1 MPILRTTKAGHVYFR
16 NRVRRVIFAGGGLA
30 MSILLLAA
38 CVSEQSA
45 SNPLLQ
51 KYVWF
56 KYLNGDD
63 LRERCFEGSPTHYR
77 LVYNARY
84 QEQVRRY
91 EVVSDGAGGATVIS
105 GAQRAVNLASFS
117 FDDILAPKWWQ
128 RSEGRMSPE
137 AFARFEAALQQSGF
151 FEPAPRHLRLPS
163 AGFYWTAV
171 GCRGGRIAFNAWRH
185 PSDRYEGLT
194 FPPLLFA
201 QDRNVM
207 PINPP
212 RTIDAAELT
221 FQRSN
226 PQFSHTT
233 GTVFWLRVGENG
245 LAGY

>member
-1 MPILRTTKAGHVYFR
+1 MAGT
-16 NRVRRVIFAGGGLA
+16 IF
-30 MSILLLAA
+30 LLFG

-51 KYVWF
+51 KFVWF
-56 KYLNGDD
+56 EYLNGND
-63 LRERCFEGSPTHYR
+63 LRESCVEGSPPHYR
-77 LVYNARY
+77 LVYNGRY

-91 EVVSDGAGGATVIS
+91 EITSDGAGGATVVS
-105 GAQRAVNLASFS
+105 GAQSAPNLANIS

-128 RSEGRMSPE
+128 RSESKMSPD
-137 AFARFEAALQQSGF
+137 AFTRFETALQQSGF
-151 FEPAPRHLRLPS
+151 FEPAPENLRLPS
-163 AGFYWTAV
+163 AGFYWIAV
-171 GCRGGRIAFNAWRH
+171 GCRGGRVAFNAWRY
-185 PSDRYEGLT
+185 PSDRYDGLT
-194 FPPLLFA
+194 FPALLFA
-201 QDRNVM
+201 QDRNPI

-226 PQFSHTT
+226 PQFIHTT